1 MEDDTREIET
11 ELPFEEINVK
21 RATVAESRLYF
32 SLPSHK
38 SPPPERFLFS
48 KNKVMESSVVESLI
62 SLTNIVL
69 TAFAVSSG

>member
-1 MEDDTREIET
+1 MDKIREDAKVRSARVTDR
-11 ELPFEEINVK
+11 LPFEEINVK
-21 RATVAESRLYF
+21 RATVAESRLYP

-62 SLTNIVL
+62 PLT
-69 TAFAVSSG
+69 